1 MKAKNAFLIFVV
13 ILAVVFAFTGCGSR
27 NGDSSG
33 ETAVVDETP
42 KEPEPEVV
50 QQEVTQKIVEEAD
63 TKTTEDVFVGKWVG
77 VDDPSLFVDITKDG
91 DKYAYEDN
99 DGTYEAVFADGIL
112 KVTVAENDFAT
123 VYVDKDSGNLVLT
136 YMDNIIEYK
145 KD

>member
-1 MKAKNAFLIFVV
+1 MKAKNALLIFVI

-27 NGDSSG
+27 NDDSS
-33 ETAVVDETP
+33 EAIADETP

-50 QQEVTQKIVEEAD
+50 QQEITQKIVEEAD
-63 TKTTEDVFVGKWVG
+63 TKTTEDVFAGKWAG
-77 VDDPSLFVDITKDG
+77 VDDPSLFVNITKDG
-91 DKYAYEDN
+91 DKYVYEDN
-99 DGTYEAVFADGIL
+99 DGKYDAEFADGVL